1 MNRRKISSLIDCQ
14 KIIFAS
20 VSESSRLTFFH
31 YSTDKI
37 KEWEKSQKES
47 YERREKTRKPGKRRE
62 KRTEKA
68 LLRN

>member
-47 YERREKTRKPGKRRE
+47 YERREKTRKKRKKEERKE
-62 KRTEKA
+62 QKKHC
-68 LLRN
+68 